1 MSLTLRHSA
10 MNILI
15 FGTVDVILPP
25 VSRLSTVQFW
35 SLIATCKMFCLAIWQ
50 YNWEP
55 CMFTFCV
62 ETLQFTQVHRKVIT
76 VSRLRISK
84 MYYNTHR
91 SIYVHRFICSATL
104 CGSIREETVLS
115 CCIVW
120 VHHHVPRAVVLLLIK
135 GGACIHTSWLQQY
148 STWNVVMESIKI
160 LGTIS
165 VWGLPRI
172 SCCGHVSA
180 VHACAKVYSL
190 WCANQTDTTSGS
202 GFLVLW

>member
-1 MSLTLRHSA
+1 M
-10 MNILI
+10 
-15 FGTVDVILPP
+15 
-25 VSRLSTVQFW
+25 
-35 SLIATCKMFCLAIWQ
+35 WQ
-50 YNWEP
+50 Y
-55 CMFTFCV
+55 
-62 ETLQFTQVHRKVIT
+62 QI
-76 VSRLRISK
+76 
-84 MYYNTHR
+84 
-91 SIYVHRFICSATL
+91 
-104 CGSIREETVLS
+104 EEAVLS

-202 GFLVLW
+202 GFLVLWYVYVFCSYATEISYGILVVMTSGVGLLVQYLYWITSWCSSGPRNTG